1 MSQRA
6 TRYLLLGCCT
16 VGIVLSGLSL
26 HNHYSAAATDYCDLS
41 AMFNCDLVNRSVYSR
56 IFGVPVALVGLLGYV
71 FLAGLSVRSNRLLA
85 SFRLASAITGLGFA
99 LYLAYIEAYVIGVWC
114 LLCIGSLMMI
124 SAIAALA
131 GIALHQTWKVEAA
144 SNGSE

>member
-1 MSQRA
+1 
-6 TRYLLLGCCT
+6 
-16 VGIVLSGLSL
+16 
-26 HNHYSAAATDYCDLS
+26 
-41 AMFNCDLVNRSVYSR
+41 
-56 IFGVPVALVGLLGYV
+56 
-71 FLAGLSVRSNRLLA
+71 
-85 SFRLASAITGLGFA
+85 
-99 LYLAYIEAYVIGVWC
+99 VIGVWC